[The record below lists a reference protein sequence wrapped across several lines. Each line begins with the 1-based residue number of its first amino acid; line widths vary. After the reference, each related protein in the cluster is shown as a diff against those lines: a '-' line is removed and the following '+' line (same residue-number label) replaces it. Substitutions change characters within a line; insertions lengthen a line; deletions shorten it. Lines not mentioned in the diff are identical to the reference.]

1 MFEESQDAIM
11 QNGLYVAL
19 SGQVSLQRRLETI
32 ANNVANMN
40 TAGYRADS
48 VRFEEQVAKAGDNN
62 LSYVSSG
69 TDFISKRAGPL
80 ISTESRFDVA
90 VQGEGWFGVSQGG
103 QTIYTRDGRFQLSET
118 GNLVNVNGAQVVDAG
133 GAPIQLD
140 PAAGPPEISGDGMIT
155 QNGRQ
160 TGAIGLFELDD
171 TAALTRAGSSGFTS
185 DKPGTA
191 VLDFTRNSIVQGA
204 YEGANVNPIEEMSKL
219 IALTRNFDNVSNEVT
234 KSETSLTDAIK
245 TLGGYA

>member
-1 MFEESQDAIM
+1 MFEESRDAIM

-32 ANNVANMN
+32 ANNV
-40 TAGYRADS
+40 GS
-48 VRFEEQVAKAGDNN
+48 
-62 LSYVSSG
+62 
-69 TDFISKRAGPL
+69 DFISKRAGPL
-80 ISTESRFDVA
+80 IRTESRFDVA
-90 VQGEGWFGVSQGG
+90 VQGEGWFAVNQGG

-140 PAAGPPEISGDGMIT
+140 PSGGPPDVSGDGMIT

-160 TGAIGLFELDD
+160 TGAIGLFTLDD
-171 TAALTRAGSSGFTS
+171 TAVLTRAGSSGFTS
-185 DKPGTA
+185 DKPGVV
-191 VLDFTRNSIVQGA
+191 VLDFTKNSIVQGA
-204 YEGANVNPIEEMSKL
+204 IEGANVNPIEEMTKL
-219 IALTRNFDNVSNEVT
+219 IAVSRNFDNVANEVN

-245 TLGGYA
+245 ALSA

>member
-1 MFEESQDAIM
+1 M

-19 SGQVSLQRRLETI
+19 SGQVSMQRRLETI

-48 VRFEEQVAKAGDNN
+48 VRFEEQVAKAGDND

-69 TDFISKRAGPL
+69 ANFISKRSGPL
-80 ISTESRFDVA
+80 IRTESRFDVA
-90 VQGEGWFGVSQGG
+90 VQGEGWFSVNQGG

-118 GNLVNVNGAQVVDAG
+118 GDLINVNGAQVLDAG

-140 PAAGPPEISGDGMIT
+140 PSGGPPEISGDGMIT

-160 TGAIGLFELDD
+160 TGAIGLFALDSS
-171 TAALTRAGSSGFTS
+171 AALTRAGSSGFTS
-185 DKPGTA
+185 DTPGVP
-191 VLDFTRNSIVQGA
+191 VLDFTTNGIVQGA
-204 YEGANVNPIEEMSKL
+204 IEGSNVNPIEEMTKL
-219 IALTRNFDNVSNEVT
+219 IALTRNFDNVANEVT

-245 TLGGYA
+245 TLGSSA